1 MKGLGR
7 FDAEKMLEGDCDF
20 GFSTTLMRKDIGL
33 VLEEAS
39 SMNVSLPVTA
49 LVGQFLADVDSL
61 GGANWDW
68 CSLMERQRRFVPGR
82 PPDDESVDG

>member
-1 MKGLGR
+1 
-7 FDAEKMLEGDCDF
+7 
-20 GFSTTLMRKDIGL
+20 MRKDIGL
-33 VLEEAS
+33 VLDEAS

-68 CSLMERQRRFVPGR
+68 CSLMERQRRFAAGS
-82 PPDDESVDG
+82 PPDGESADG